1 MHVDKYK
8 SSQVSSLIG
17 HDMRSIPNHTNEQ
30 IDGGRSHLNYNLHSG
45 NPFEN
50 LKTRLEELSFV
61 KKKTTNVVASWAVT
75 APTGLELEVQKE
87 FLEAMYVWLKNR
99 YGSANVVSAYV
110 HLDEST
116 PHLHFKFV
124 PAVGGR
130 LSAKDLLNRYE
141 LTAIH
146 KEAEKAMAE
155 KFGVA
160 GMILNGATAGG
171 NKSITELKLRTLEK
185 ELAVKKDTLEA
196 VISKVEALNEDLPV
210 EKPPYEVKKGL
221 LGSVVS
227 SKTHNA
233 LVNEFN
239 ALLALERDRQRSV
252 NLWKSRFNDETR
264 RFKALESDFNEFK
277 GLDMPQEVLRLR
289 DENKSLRG
297 EIRSLKD
304 ERSFLQVKLEEIS
317 NELSS
322 WKNFFG
328 QLYVNLERASIDFL
342 SELWKYMPVKGHDAL
357 FKVFEMK
364 DRDDLE
370 RD

>member
-30 IDGGRSHLNYNLHSG
+30 IDPARSHLNYNLHSG

-50 LKTRLEELSFV
+50 LKTRLGELSFV
-61 KKKTTNVVASWAVT
+61 KKKTTNVIASWAVT

-87 FLEAMYVWLKNR
+87 FLEAMYVWLKDR

-124 PAVGGR
+124 PAVGDR

-141 LTAIH
+141 LTVIH
-146 KEAEKAMAE
+146 KEAEKAMAV

-185 ELAVKKDTLEA
+185 ELAVKKDALET
-196 VISKVEALNEDLPV
+196 VVSKVEALNEDLPV

-277 GLDMPQEVLRLR
+277 GLDMPKEVLRLR

-304 ERSFLQVKLEEIS
+304 ERSFLQLKLEEVS
-317 NELSS
+317 NELSN
-322 WKNFFG
+322 WKDFFDE
-328 QLYVNLERASIDFL
+328 LYGNLVEASTEFLNELMAFMPLKGFAALREVFRIREGNDQER
-342 SELWKYMPVKGHDAL
+342 G
-357 FKVFEMK
+357 
-364 DRDDLE
+364 
-370 RD
+370 